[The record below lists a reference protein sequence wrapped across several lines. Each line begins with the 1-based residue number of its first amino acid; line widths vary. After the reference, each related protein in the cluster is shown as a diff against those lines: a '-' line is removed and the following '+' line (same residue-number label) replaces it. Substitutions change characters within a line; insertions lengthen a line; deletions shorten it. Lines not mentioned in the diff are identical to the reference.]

1 MRRLGFGAGTGRV
14 CLQLVGCILLVW
26 TGLIAMDAAAGPF
39 GRGGPVDELLEEGKV
54 ELTDAEKRKQER
66 LARLAALNQERSARV
81 VVLKWRDVDVDYRN
95 EILRRNVRARI
106 ARPSARF
113 YPDVDLYQH
122 GRKEP
127 DSTIR
132 PLDQRGSVPASAID
146 RVMASVHEIESTPW
160 EALSETQ
167 WGIEAHELKE
177 LVDDEIWFV
186 DRPELRE
193 ALFRAYAEIGY
204 AAENSNN
211 PTPPY
216 FEEVSGIGVNYYY
229 YLAGAMASREPSLMG
244 KLTNTERHD
253 SVKTFKDM
261 VDRGEFQPMT
271 INFEVDGV
279 FDPNRFVSEYTVW
292 FNGLEGEISNLEG
305 LFDVPPG
312 RMDVYLKRDDGH
324 SLAVRLEA
332 VRLDDQELQN
342 VRLQARKRMGLDL
355 IDQLML
361 DPEQCIPDIDG
372 DIVNYLAIYQ
382 KLHPAADL
390 YIAVPRAGSVHDVLL
405 WKWNADRGHLT
416 RVNDNTGG
424 FPVRFVALA
433 GAGVVLSG
441 LSAEFDPTKTIE
453 DTDGVT
459 RPRTLLEQ
467 SLTPRPSSF
476 PLAFQLRGH
485 VSRLMVG
492 LQMDLA
498 LRADGKRWTELRYDG
513 GNRDY
518 LVEPTVGS
526 GNATVYEQTYGD
538 ARIARGDVNEIDGR
552 SLRELTFQRGMFV
565 NVAGVLGKDAP
576 YGFGP
581 RLGLRSGWYNAPRA
595 IDMTAHAG
603 WSIKPPMKKTDRA
616 DTRVF
621 PVIDTDLFAGMAV
634 PFRDSK
640 LLLTTFE
647 GTGEEATSLTTN
659 EGDTLWTP
667 MARGGRDQGACLDPS
682 ACDVRKLGTPIPAFG
697 FTLSAGLTF

>member
-1 MRRLGFGAGTGRV
+1 
-14 CLQLVGCILLVW
+14 VGIGLLIW
-26 TGLIAMDAAAGPF
+26 MGLSAPAVAGPF
-39 GRGGPVDELLEEGKV
+39 GGIPIDEALDQPKEALSE
-54 ELTDAEKRKQER
+54 AEQRKQER
-66 LARLAALNQERSARV
+66 LARLAELNAERAARV
-81 VVLKWRDVDVDYRN
+81 VVLKHSQGEADYRN
-95 EILRRNVRARI
+95 DLLRRNVRARI
-106 ARPSARF
+106 VRPSAKF

-127 DSTIR
+127 DPTVR
-132 PLDQRGSVPASAID
+132 PLDQRGSVPDGAIE
-146 RVMASVHEIESTPW
+146 RVMARVHAIEATPW
-160 EALSETQ
+160 EGLSETS
-167 WGIEAHELKE
+167 WGVEAHELRK
-177 LVDDEIWFV
+177 LVEDEIWFV

-216 FEEVSGIGVNYYY
+216 FEEVAGIGVNYYY

-244 KLTNTERHD
+244 KLTNSERHA
-253 SVKTFKDM
+253 SVKVFKDM
-261 VDRGEFQPMT
+261 IDRGEFQPMT

-292 FNGLEGEISNLEG
+292 FNGLEGEVTNLEG

-324 SLAVRLEA
+324 SMSVRIEA

-390 YIAVPRAGSVHDVLL
+390 YIAVPRLGSAHDVLL
-405 WKWNADRGHLT
+405 WKWNADQGHLT

-433 GAGVVLSG
+433 GAGIVFSG
-441 LSAEFDPTKTIE
+441 LSAEFDPE
-453 DTDGVT
+453 ALAESG
-459 RPRTLLEQ
+459 RPKSLLEQ
-467 SLTPRPSSF
+467 SLTLRPSSL
-476 PLAFQLRGH
+476 PLTFQLRGH
-485 VSRLMVG
+485 WSRLMVG
-492 LQMDLA
+492 VQADLA
-498 LRADGKRWTELRYDG
+498 FRADGQKWEELRYDG
-513 GNRDY
+513 GGTDY
-518 LVEPTVGS
+518 TIQPGVG
-526 GNATVYEQTYGD
+526 GGEATVYTASGSDPIPLGD
-538 ARIARGDVNEIDGR
+538 ADGIGAQH
-552 SLRELTFQRGMFV
+552 LRELRFQRGLFL
-565 NVAGVLGKDAP
+565 NVAAVGGKDAA

-581 RLGLRSGWYNAPRA
+581 RAGVRTGWYNAPRA
-595 IDMTAHAG
+595 VDLTGHVG
-603 WSIKPPMKKTDRA
+603 WTVKPPLKKNARA

-621 PVIDTDLFAGMAV
+621 PVIDTDLFAGIAL
-634 PFRDSK
+634 PFRDTR
-640 LLLTTFE
+640 LLMTNRIDPEDDTTALLTP
-647 GTGEEATSLTTN
+647 G
-659 EGDTLWTP
+659 GDTLWAP
-667 MARGGRDQGACLDPS
+667 MARGSADSGGQGACLDPGS
-682 ACDVRKLGTPIPAFG
+682 CDVRKLGSPIPAIG